1 MYKKVTI
8 SNIQKLEFKKAMKD
22 LDIMGMYTPDSL
34 HVAALKLE
42 IKGLM
47 SKKG

>member
-1 MYKKVTI
+1 
-8 SNIQKLEFKKAMKD
+8 MKD

-34 HVAALKLE
+34 HVAAMKLE

-47 SKKG
+47 TKKGEMSSSESEDC

>member
-1 MYKKVTI
+1 MR
-8 SNIQKLEFKKAMKD
+8 
-22 LDIMGMYTPDSL
+22 MYTPDNL

-47 SKKG
+47 TQKEVSSSSESE